1 MSNDQPNSSPATVD
15 WVKTC
20 VNDAK
25 DDINDQTQKAI
36 DKAVSS
42 VKESVD
48 KDLGSVKE
56 SLKEATRSFATRDL
70 VRPYITWVPRLLY
83 GAIAAATVAICTLG
97 SWVGRLHGFW

>member
-20 VNDAK
+20 INDAK

-42 VKESVD
+42 VN

-56 SLKEATRSFATRDL
+56 SLKEASRCFATRDF
-70 VRPYITWVPRLLY
+70 VQPYITWLPRLL
-83 GAIAAATVAICTLG
+83 GAAVVAATAALCTLG
-97 SWVGRLHGFW
+97 GWVGRLHGFW